1 MDFRDK
7 RNILYLLYVVIV
19 VVVII
24 GILLIFRP
32 TSVKAPTANHHPAGS
47 STSKADTNKMVITG
61 VTSTP
66 GDTSAST
73 PTSTSAPASLNNTGP
88 GDVIGLFVA
97 VSGLG
102 AWLWR
107 RKQLRDVIR

>member
-1 MDFRDK
+1 MDLRGK
-7 RNILYLLYVVIV
+7 RTILYLIYIVIAV
-19 VVVII
+19 AVII
-24 GILLIFRP
+24 GIILIFRP
-32 TSVKAPTANHHPAGS
+32 SRANAPTSSHNPAGQA
-47 STSKADTNKMVITG
+47 TSKADTNKIVITG

-66 GDTSAST
+66 GNSSATTSS
-73 PTSTSAPASLNNTGP
+73 SLNNTGP

-107 RKQLRDVIR
+107 RKQLRSM

>member
-1 MDFRDK
+1 MVLRDK
-7 RNILYLLYVVIV
+7 RTILYLLYIAIV
-19 VVVII
+19 VAVII
-24 GILLIFRP
+24 GIILIFRP
-32 TSVKAPTANHHPAGS
+32 SPANAPTSSHHPAG
-47 STSKADTNKMVITG
+47 TAAGKADTNKMVITG

-66 GDTSAST
+66 GNNPVSNTT
-73 PTSTSAPASLNNTGP
+73 LNNTGP

-107 RKQLRDVIR
+107 RKQLRSI

>member
-1 MDFRDK
+1 MRDK
-7 RNILYLLYVVIV
+7 RTTLYILYTVIV
-19 VVVII
+19 VAVII
-24 GILLIFRP
+24 GIILIFR
-32 TSVKAPTANHHPAGS
+32 SPTANAPTSNHKPAGS
-47 STSKADTNKMVITG
+47 ATRQADTNKMVITG

-66 GDTSAST
+66 GNNPVTNT
-73 PTSTSAPASLNNTGP
+73 TLNNTGP

>member
-1 MDFRDK
+1 MGLRDK
-7 RNILYLLYVVIV
+7 RTILYLIYIVIV
-19 VVVII
+19 VAVII
-24 GILLIFRP
+24 GIILIFWPPSANAP
-32 TSVKAPTANHHPAGS
+32 TSNHSPAGS
-47 STSKADTNKMVITG
+47 ATSKADTNKIVITG

-66 GDTSAST
+66 GNASAT
-73 PTSTSAPASLNNTGP
+73 TTTALNNTGP

-107 RKQLRDVIR
+107 RKQLRSM